1 MDDAGTGTEAL
12 FSLPEGEGAGASLAA
27 AAGDVA
33 GGAHVGGYSSITQT
47 TTVVAYHLLRLGAV
61 DGPILRAE
69 LLELDGTDGGPS
81 VYRSLSASFRRWLE
95 TGKEGEPSRS
105 ADPGVEPACRV
116 APIGVWFRRDPDG
129 LVDAAVEVAATT
141 HLHAPTLV
149 VAAAMAGAVA
159 AGAFAQTGRDLVLA
173 TAETAERA
181 VQRLAPRAR
190 RLEGFDG
197 APEVVRRLRDGAE
210 LVGIPHAEIP
220 ARVRERGDGT
230 SLDQVVMAAVL
241 GSIPGVESYRL
252 VETAAHAGGS
262 PAGALVGA
270 IVGARVGIR
279 RWPWIV
285 PNDTWFAEIGRR
297 LVDHHAEV
305 RDLPLPYAVEERLLS
320 SDAGRAPY

>member
-1 MDDAGTGTEAL
+1 MDDAPHTNDAL
-12 FSLPEGEGAGASLAA
+12 FSLPEGEGAGAPLAA

-47 TTVVAYHLLRLGAV
+47 TTIVAYHLLRVGAV
-61 DGPILRAE
+61 DAPTLRTE
-69 LLELDGTDGGPS
+69 LMELDGTDGGRS
-81 VYRSLSASFRRWLE
+81 VYRSLSPSFRRWLE
-95 TGKEGEPSRS
+95 TARSGEPERS
-105 ADPGVEPACRV
+105 GDLGVEPACRV
-116 APIGVWFRRDPDG
+116 MPIGVWYRRDPEE
-129 LVDAAVEVAATT
+129 LVGAAIEVASLT

-181 VQRLAPRAR
+181 IDRLTPRSRHYHGIDDAGAVVERLRRGANLVGMPHPDVPRA
-190 RLEGFDG
+190 
-197 APEVVRRLRDGAE
+197 
-210 LVGIPHAEIP
+210 
-220 ARVRERGDGT
+220 VRESGDGT
-230 SLDQVVMAAVL
+230 PLDHVVMAAVL

-270 IVGARVGIR
+270 IVGARAGIR

-297 LVDHHAEV
+297 LVDHHAEI
-305 RDLPLPYAVEERLLS
+305 RDLPVPYAVEERSLS